1 MVIKLVDES
10 NGVGDA
16 FLLHGDGAGMIRNAD
31 DLEAFLRAENNFATL
46 TQIASNP
53 IARTRAISQGFANAC
68 VMHRCPLPT
77 PPDETQ
83 SRPRCARPLLLRAA
97 AVLSPARARTQLKTS
112 RAQAVTVLPHTF
124 DGFTILC
131 MGGQKSKILRTRT
144 AWGRTLVQA
153 TPLAAGGFTSWRA
166 GWNWMCG
173 KFGREGSDVD
183 GRCGHSSR
191 RLLSVRAKHVHV
203 A

>member
-112 RAQAVTVLPHTF
+112 RAQASDCDPINLKLRQACWPS
-124 DGFTILC
+124 
-131 MGGQKSKILRTRT
+131 QK
-144 AWGRTLVQA
+144 
-153 TPLAAGGFTSWRA
+153 PLQKES
-166 GWNWMCG
+166 
-173 KFGREGSDVD
+173 
-183 GRCGHSSR
+183 
-191 RLLSVRAKHVHV
+191 RAKP
-203 A
+203 